1 MSGIKK
7 VRVLE
12 ISHGLAPG
20 GIEAFLLNVFDN
32 IDKEKI
38 ELDFAVACQGK
49 QYHEQYILDNGGKVY
64 HTADLNGPRNIIKH
78 FFRLIR
84 LLKKEGPFDV
94 VHTHIDFFNGINLL
108 AAFIAGVPIRIAHS
122 HNTNSAHARTVGVSR
137 SIKIYRKFM
146 RILINTFSTLNV
158 GCSSEANIY
167 MYGEKNIKKKGNNVI
182 FNGIDLEKFSQKDIF
197 IKDLDIDK
205 SKINF
210 VTVGRMC
217 EQKNSIFIV
226 KVINEIN
233 KLRNDI
239 HLYWLGKGPDEEKVI
254 NLIESYKLNDVITL
268 LGNRKDVGD
277 ILSNMDYMIF
287 PSKWEGLPV
296 TLVEAQAAGLSCFI
310 SDKITKEADLGLLNV
325 ISLQENEFKWAEHI
339 NKFINEDKKDFSKA
353 NLEKF
358 NIKNVSKQIDKIYLS
373 GRFNSEV
380 TYEENNSR
388 SKYSS
393 TSI

>member
-1 MSGIKK
+1 
-7 VRVLE
+7 
-12 ISHGLAPG
+12 
-20 GIEAFLLNVFDN
+20 
-32 IDKEKI
+32 
-38 ELDFAVACQGK
+38 
-49 QYHEQYILDNGGKVY
+49 
-64 HTADLNGPRNIIKH
+64 
-78 FFRLIR
+78 
-84 LLKKEGPFDV
+84 
-94 VHTHIDFFNGINLL
+94 
-108 AAFIAGVPIRIAHS
+108 
-122 HNTNSAHARTVGVSR
+122 
-137 SIKIYRKFM
+137 
-146 RILINTFSTLNV
+146 
-158 GCSSEANIY
+158 
-167 MYGEKNIKKKGNNVI
+167 
-182 FNGIDLEKFSQKDIF
+182 
-197 IKDLDIDK
+197 
-205 SKINF
+205 
-210 VTVGRMC
+210 MC

-254 NLIESYKLNDVITL
+254 NLIDSYKLNDVITL

>member
-1 MSGIKK
+1 
-7 VRVLE
+7 
-12 ISHGLAPG
+12 
-20 GIEAFLLNVFDN
+20 
-32 IDKEKI
+32 
-38 ELDFAVACQGK
+38 
-49 QYHEQYILDNGGKVY
+49 
-64 HTADLNGPRNIIKH
+64 
-78 FFRLIR
+78 
-84 LLKKEGPFDV
+84 
-94 VHTHIDFFNGINLL
+94 
-108 AAFIAGVPIRIAHS
+108 
-122 HNTNSAHARTVGVSR
+122 
-137 SIKIYRKFM
+137 
-146 RILINTFSTLNV
+146 
-158 GCSSEANIY
+158 

-254 NLIESYKLNDVITL
+254 NLIDSYKLNDVITL